1 VRHRHRRLLP
11 AALAL
16 GVACALVLGLLVAS
30 GGGEPTATRAPIVRP
45 VTTFV
50 DDTFGRVL
58 ATRAGKALYWW
69 NREADGRVR
78 CTGSCA
84 RAWPPLI
91 VPTRARVPATIRGVK
106 GRFGTVRRPD
116 GRRQVT
122 YQGRPVY
129 SYAHEAPRQVL
140 CNDVDGW
147 FVARARG
154 LT

>member
-1 VRHRHRRLLP
+1 MAQIRHLLP
-11 AALAL
+11 VALA
-16 GVACALVLGLLVAS
+16 GGLLVTPLSAGAS
-30 GGGEPTATRAPIVRP
+30 RAPAPVVRP
-45 VTTFV
+45 VTTFE
-50 DDTFGRVL
+50 DRTFGRVL

-69 NREADGRVR
+69 NRERDGRVR

-91 VPTRARVPATIRGVK
+91 VPPRARVPATVPGVR

-122 YQGRPVY
+122 YQGRPIY
-129 SYAHEAPRQVL
+129 TYAHESPRQVL
-140 CNDVDGW
+140 CNNVDGW

>member
-1 VRHRHRRLLP
+1 MSRHRHLLL
-11 AALAL
+11 AALA
-16 GVACALVLGLLVAS
+16 CALLIAPLGAQAA
-30 GGGEPTATRAPIVRP
+30 TAPAPVVHP
-45 VTTFV
+45 VTTFE
-50 DDTFGRVL
+50 DGTFGRVL
-58 ATRAGKALYWW
+58 ATRAGQALYWW
-69 NREADGRVR
+69 TPERDGRVR

-91 VPTRARVPATIRGVK
+91 VSKSARVPATIKGVK
-106 GRFGTVRRPD
+106 GKFSTVRRPD

-122 YQGRPVY
+122 YQGLPMY
-129 SYAHEAPRQVL
+129 SYADEGPRLVL